1 MNPLGHGL
9 RGRVQVTFVS
19 DLGTE
24 EAGIDGGG
32 VFKEFI
38 DALTK
43 RAFDP
48 QYALFRVTPD
58 HLLYPN
64 PLSGLVLGEDHL
76 QHFAFLGRVLAKALY
91 ESILVEP
98 QFALF
103 FLQRLGGKMNET
115 DDLFSR
121 DPELYRHVMSL
132 KRLARGREG
141 GKEGEGGMD
150 VRDLALNF
158 EVVVE
163 DEERLLPK
171 EEAAVELVPGGRHVA
186 VTNENVFR
194 YIQLVAN
201 YKLNVEINAQAQAF
215 LRGFRDLIPMPW
227 LRMFGAEE
235 LQILLT
241 GEKRAIGIENLRAH
255 TRYSGG
261 YHPSQPIIQWFWE
274 ALRSYTP
281 DEQSAFLMFVT
292 SCSRQPLLGFQC
304 LNPPM
309 CIQRVP
315 LTAEGGDRLP
325 SSATCMN
332 LLKLPAYPTPEL
344 LREKLL
350 YAITAGAGFELS

>member
-1 MNPLGHGL
+1 
-9 RGRVQVTFVS
+9 
-19 DLGTE
+19 
-24 EAGIDGGG
+24 
-32 VFKEFI
+32 
-38 DALTK
+38 
-43 RAFDP
+43 
-48 QYALFRVTPD
+48 
-58 HLLYPN
+58 
-64 PLSGLVLGEDHL
+64 
-76 QHFAFLGRVLAKALY
+76 
-91 ESILVEP
+91 
-98 QFALF
+98 
-103 FLQRLGGKMNET
+103 
-115 DDLFSR
+115 
-121 DPELYRHVMSL
+121 
-132 KRLARGREG
+132 
-141 GKEGEGGMD
+141 MD

-163 DEERLLPK
+163 DEERLLPT
-171 EEAAVELVPGGRHVA
+171 EDAAVELVPGGKHVA

-201 YKLNVEINAQAQAF
+201 YKLNIEINAQVQAF

-241 GEKRAIGIENLRAH
+241 GEKRAIDIENLRAH

-309 CIQRVP
+309 CIQRVA
-315 LTAEGGDRLP
+315 LTTEGGDRLP

-332 LLKLPAYPTPEL
+332 LLKLPAYSTPEM
-344 LREKLL
+344 LRKKLR